1 MLKNKKMKENDIAY
15 FNAEKNVKNPI
26 FFDRFPEIKFDGLKV
41 MDLGCGHG
49 ALSIDLALK
58 GAKEVIGIDLN
69 ADRVN
74 FANENLKF
82 NYADLIDRITFKCID
97 LEELDDN
104 YFDIIISKASFEH
117 ILDLDILL
125 IKMKNKLKLGGKI
138 ITGFGP
144 LYNSPWGDHNRLRH
158 KLPWL
163 HVIYGEK
170 FFIKKI
176 SKIRKDKIESIY
188 DLGLNGYSL
197 KKYISIF
204 NHTEGLSVIDF
215 RTNVSNKF
223 TMKLF
228 DLFTYFPFVREYFT
242 YNIYCVLERKK

>member
-1 MLKNKKMKENDIAY
+1 MKAENIAY
-15 FNAEKNVKNPI
+15 FNKEKNNKNPI
-26 FFDRFPEIKFDGLKV
+26 FLDRFHKIKFEGLKV

-58 GAKEVIGIDLN
+58 GAKEVIGIDLD

-74 FANENLKF
+74 FATENLKL
-82 NYADLIDRITFKCID
+82 NYRDLEDRITFKCID
-97 LEELDDN
+97 FEKLEDN
-104 YFDIIISKASFEH
+104 SFDIIISKASFEH
-117 ILDLDILL
+117 IIDLDLLI
-125 IKMKNKLKLGGKI
+125 IKMKNKLKIGGKI

-158 KLPWL
+158 KLPWT
-163 HVIYGEK
+163 HVLFGEK
-170 FFIKKI
+170 HFIKKLN
-176 SKIRKDKIESIY
+176 KIRKSKIENIY

-204 NHTEGLSVIDF
+204 KETEGLAVVDF

-223 TMKLF
+223 SMKLF
-228 DLFTYFPFVREYFT
+228 NLFTFLPFVREYFT